1 MKISEAIGKMED
13 LGIVSK
19 QTIAPDSVVQPE
31 IDNRTGEKKERD
43 KRLKKACAD
52 FESLFIYYMLK
63 KMRATVPK
71 SGLMKEMQGKDTY
84 EAITDQ
90 KVSENL
96 ADRGGVGLQKM
107 LFNQIKNGI

>member
-1 MKISEAIGKMED
+1 MGD
-13 LGIVSK
+13 LGIASK
-19 QTIAPDSVVQPE
+19 QSIALDRMVEPE
-31 IDNRTGEKKERD
+31 IDHRAAEKKEKE
-43 KRLKKACAD
+43 KRLQKACAD

-71 SGLMKEMQGKDTY
+71 SGLMNEMQGKDTY
-84 EAITDQ
+84 ETITDQ

-96 ADRGGVGLQKM
+96 ADKGGVGLQKM